1 VGSLERGGWGGG
13 GPPHRESVAESAEA
27 PHPSNAHAIAPDAG
41 AGFVDVAAQHELAE
55 GALLGV
61 TLPTG
66 AAVCLYNDRGR
77 IGAIGNVCTHAE
89 FLMSDGVLH
98 GDGTLECI
106 WHGARFDCATGAVR
120 RHPASE
126 PLPVYPV
133 RLEAGRVLVGVEPE
147 VPPRPSPPAP

>member
-1 VGSLERGGWGGG
+1 VTRDY
-13 GPPHRESVAESAEA
+13 A
-27 PHPSNAHAIAPDAG
+27 
-41 AGFVDVAAQHELAE
+41 DVASASDLPE

-61 TLPTG
+61 TLPGG
-66 AAVCLYNDRGR
+66 AAVCLYNHGGR
-77 IGAIGNVCTHAE
+77 IGAVGNVCTHAE

-106 WHGARFDCATGAVR
+106 WHGARFDCLTGAVR

-133 RLEAGRVLVGVEPE
+133 QVQAGRVLVG
-147 VPPRPSPPAP
+147 PSSPGQAAAAGGDA